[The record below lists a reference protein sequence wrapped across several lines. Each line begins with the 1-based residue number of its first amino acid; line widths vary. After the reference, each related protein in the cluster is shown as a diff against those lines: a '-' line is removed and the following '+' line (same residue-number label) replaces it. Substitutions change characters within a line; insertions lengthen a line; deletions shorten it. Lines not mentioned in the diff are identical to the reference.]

1 MLQNYFL
8 LSTKHL
14 DKFLFAMTIKQQ
26 SRILLVRQRQR
37 HKLRQLSLLNRLA
50 EEIVSD
56 KPENMAKNSMFH
68 EFTELS

>member
-8 LSTKHL
+8 LFSPYL
-14 DKFLFAMTIKQQ
+14 DKFLLVMTIKQQ
-26 SRILLVRQRQR
+26 SRILLVRQR
-37 HKLRQLSLLNRLA
+37 HKLRQLSLLNRLV

-56 KPENMAKNSMFH
+56 KPENLAKNSKFH